1 MPLPLP
7 LHAPTS
13 PTCPSHFPHMLLP
26 LSPTC
31 SSHFPY
37 MLLLPLHA
45 PPTSPTC
52 SSHFPYMPLL
62 FPTPYINLPLL
73 KLLCH
78 AHLCPPP
85 LHTAR
90 DCYNLST
97 YFNVSTGDCQPC
109 DPTCVTCKGPL
120 PYPDPTSGC
129 TDCSVV
135 LMTGATYQVRGV
147 VMGGAVPCE
156 GAWSRSLIT

>member
-1 MPLPLP
+1 MLLPLP
-7 LHAPTS
+7 LHA
-13 PTCPSHFPHMLLP
+13 
-26 LSPTC
+26 
-31 SSHFPY
+31 
-37 MLLLPLHA
+37 
-45 PPTSPTC
+45 PTSPTC

-78 AHLCPPP
+78 AHLCPSP

-90 DCYNLST
+90 DCYNRST

-109 DPTCVTCKGPL
+109 DPTCVTCNGSL

-147 VMGGAVPCE
+147 VVGGAVPCE
-156 GAWSRSLIT
+156 GVWSWEGLDHVRVCGHGRGWTMGGAGPCEGVWSRNLIT